1 MLLLG
6 AGVGPT
12 YASYVPGITSMSH
25 CDPGGCG
32 PAGGL
37 IDSL

>member
-12 YASYVPGITSMSH
+12 YASYVPGITS
-25 CDPGGCG
+25 DPGGCG